1 MKALLIVL
9 MAVAQ
14 DAPYSAAELNALQQG
29 VDDLVRRGRFLH
41 AAEKLRDLKKARLP
55 SGDAARFLEL
65 ERKVVGYGG
74 LLLETS
80 AGDTADVP
88 KLTRIAI
95 KNGGKPLGRI
105 LREDSAFIYYDTLTG
120 IRSRLAKEQ
129 VDILTGLT
137 PQECAAEVLVEFR
150 RQCGN
155 RGLALQA
162 EAGKPPSW
170 KELGGKKVTGAQ
182 YFALAEFCARNGA
195 GEFLQGLF
203 DLCVARDPEIRS
215 AVHIAKGERLVNL
228 LFYSLTVNQIPQAN
242 SSLDALTARYRDT
255 VPYREKLF
263 ADKEIGEI
271 VKVLLKRELPE
282 PKVAAPPAAPTPDT
296 PAAATAQI
304 PEPLPLPP
312 PAPAPEAA
320 PSPVPLAVTAVKLPG
335 GTPPEVL
342 DLVARGDRNFDEG
355 MKHLLN
361 SDPSFNPDGW
371 SQENTRALELFKKAN
386 MESYLPAQ
394 ERYTTGWPQPLLD
407 RVRETTMRVAL
418 CRKRSVRHD

>member
-1 MKALLIVL
+1 MT
-9 MAVAQ
+9 VAQ
-14 DAPYSAAELNALQQG
+14 DAPYSAAELTAFQQSA
-29 VDDLVRRGRFLH
+29 DDLVRRGRFLH
-41 AAEKLRDLKKARLP
+41 AAEKLREVKKARLP
-55 SGDAARFLEL
+55 AGDAARFLEL
-65 ERKVVGYGG
+65 ERKVVGYGA

-80 AGDTADVP
+80 TGDTAEVP

-95 KNGGKPLGRI
+95 KNGGRPLGRI

-155 RGLALQA
+155 RSLALQV

-182 YFALAEFCARNGA
+182 CFALAEFCARNGA
-195 GEFLQGLF
+195 GEFLPGLF
-203 DLCVARDPEIRS
+203 DLCMARDPEIRT
-215 AVHIAKGERLVNL
+215 AVHLAKGERLVNQ

-242 SSLDALTARYRDT
+242 LSLDSLTARYRDT
-255 VPYREKLF
+255 VPYREKVY

-271 VKVLLKRELPE
+271 VKVLLKRDLPE
-282 PKVAAPPAAPTPDT
+282 PRTPTPPAPATPDL
-296 PAAATAQI
+296 PAGATAQI
-304 PEPLPLPP
+304 PEPLPPP
-312 PAPAPEAA
+312 PTAPAPDAA
-320 PSPVPLAVTAVKLPG
+320 PPPVPLAVTAFRLPG
-335 GTPPEVL
+335 GTPADVL

-361 SDPSFNPDGW
+361 SDPGFNPDGW
-371 SQENTRALELFKKAN
+371 SQENSKALELFKKAN
-386 MESYLPAQ
+386 AESYLPAQ